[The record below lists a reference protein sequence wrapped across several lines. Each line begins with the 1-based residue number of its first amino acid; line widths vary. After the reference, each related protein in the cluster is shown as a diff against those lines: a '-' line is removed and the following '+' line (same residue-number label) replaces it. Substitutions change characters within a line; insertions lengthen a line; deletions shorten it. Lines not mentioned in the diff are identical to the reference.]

1 MAIQIALK
9 LNLPEAAQA
18 QFMRHPLP
26 RRAISRHGAALVSV
40 YYDTRHWTL
49 HKQGIIL
56 RLRKQGAGWVQ
67 TVKHDAGAAGG
78 LTTRSEWEA
87 PYLNRFDFSFVDAE
101 AVRCVLEKP
110 RVTQGLAALFET
122 NFRRV
127 TWQLQPAPGTTVRMM
142 LDRGWIAAN
151 GRRAPI
157 SEVEIEL
164 VCGSRAQLYAVAL
177 DLAARIPLTPELV
190 SKTERGYRLAH
201 DIRPAPVRA
210 GAVPIAADA
219 HPLAAFRA
227 ITLNC
232 LAHLHHN
239 HAGALRGDDPE
250 YVHQMRVAT
259 RRLRAALRLFAPLL
273 PDDFAAQFMPPLHEL
288 MAVLGRT
295 RDLDVLL
302 AEIVGPVSA
311 SLANDPRI
319 STLTDMLT
327 DQLYATREKTAD
339 YLTHP
344 GYGRL
349 LLLVAAE
356 LHGKVLAAQVA
367 TAEGD
372 SAVTLRD
379 FAQRRLRKLQQRT
392 HLLAELANIDNPSS
406 LHALRITIKRLR
418 YALEFFGP
426 LLPQRSFATA
436 AKRLATLQ
444 DKLGQINDLANAGM
458 VLMTLAGTDAKLREA
473 VALIGGWHAPR
484 HAALLAA
491 VPAHLKAVRKLRLP
505 KLK

>member
-9 LNLPEAAQA
+9 LNLPETAQA
-18 QFMRHPLP
+18 LFMRHPLL
-26 RRAISRHGAALVSV
+26 RRAVSRHGAALVSV
-40 YYDTRHWTL
+40 YYDTRRWTL

-101 AVRCVLEKP
+101 AVRRVLEKP
-110 RVTQGLAALFET
+110 RVARGLAALFET
-122 NFRRV
+122 SFRRI

-190 SKTERGYRLAH
+190 SKAERGYRLSH

-210 GAVPIAADA
+210 CAVPIAADA

-259 RRLRAALRLFAPLL
+259 RRLRAALRMFAPLL
-273 PDDFAAQFMPPLHEL
+273 PDDFAAQLMPQLHEL
-288 MAVLGRT
+288 TVVLGRT

-311 SLANDPRI
+311 AFADDPRI
-319 STLTDMLT
+319 SALAGILTDR
-327 DQLYATREKTAD
+327 LYATRNKTAD
-339 YLTHP
+339 HLAHP

-349 LLLVAAE
+349 LLLMAAE
-356 LHGKVLAAQVA
+356 LHGKTLAAQGA
-367 TAEGD
+367 PAEGD
-372 SAVTLRD
+372 SAVTLRE
-379 FAQRRLRKLQQRT
+379 FTQRRLRKLQGRT
-392 HLLAELANIDNPSS
+392 QLLAELANTDDPSS
-406 LHALRITIKRLR
+406 LHALRIAIKRLR
-418 YALEFFGP
+418 YALEFFGS
-426 LLPQRSFATA
+426 LLPRQSFAA
-436 AKRLATLQ
+436 VAKRLAALQ
-444 DKLGQINDLANAGM
+444 DQLGQLNDLANAGTA
-458 VLMTLAGTDAKLREA
+458 LMAAAGTNPNLREA
-473 VALIGGWHAPR
+473 VTLIGGWHAPR

-491 VPAHLKAVRKLRLP
+491 VPAQLKAVRKLRLP
-505 KLK
+505 KLE